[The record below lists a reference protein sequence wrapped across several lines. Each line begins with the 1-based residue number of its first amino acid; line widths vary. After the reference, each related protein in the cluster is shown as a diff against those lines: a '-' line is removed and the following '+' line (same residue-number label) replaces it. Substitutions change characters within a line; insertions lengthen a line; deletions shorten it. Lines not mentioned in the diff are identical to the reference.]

1 MNDRFIGQRIPDKQ
15 ENSVSRDKGL
25 KELLAD
31 ELRPESGITEKAMFG
46 GWAWLVN
53 GNFLCG
59 ARDDGM
65 LVRLGKDR
73 DAWALKIPGI
83 VPMTSRGRRM
93 QGWVW
98 AASEAYGNDA
108 LRRKLM
114 DAALEFA
121 RSLPAK

>member
-1 MNDRFIGQRIPDKQ
+1 MNDRFIGRPIPNEQ
-15 ENSVSRDKGL
+15 ENSVARDKGL
-25 KELLAD
+25 EELLAD
-31 ELRPESGITEKAMFG
+31 ELRAEPGITEKAMFG

-53 GNFLCG
+53 GNLLCG

-83 VPMTSRGRRM
+83 VPMLSRGRRM
-93 QGWVW
+93 EGWVW
-98 AASEAYGNDA
+98 AASEAYGSDA
-108 LRRKLM
+108 LRRKLI